1 MGRQHQG
8 GLLGLSCV
16 LYALATVTGVQIT
29 SLSVPPVVMSGDK
42 AKLTCAFRLAQG
54 DRLYSLTWWKDG
66 TMFFKYVIGNPTPVT
81 IYEAPGISVDVS
93 ASSLQEVVLSRVDHR
108 ASGTLRCEVLTD
120 RLFEQVTRDA
130 NLTVVDPPS
139 RGPVITG
146 RKEKYRIGDLLLL
159 NCTAGHSF
167 PATSLTWAI
176 NGEKASHETVVHYP
190 GHTDAHGC
198 TASWSGLQMVLRHAH
213 FRKGVLSLTCTA
225 SIAHVYR
232 KATQVVVADP
242 SYQPPYLPPL
252 EGASTGGGSSVHQR
266 AATTTTTATTTSAA
280 TCLQLLCLSVCLSV
294 LHLASGVSLSVC

>member
-1 MGRQHQG
+1 MGRQGQG
-8 GLLGLSCV
+8 GLLSLSCV
-16 LYALATVTGVQIT
+16 LYVLATVTGVQIT
-29 SLSVPPVVMSGDK
+29 SLSVPAVVMSGDR

-66 TMFFKYVIGNPTPVT
+66 TMFYKYLSASPTPVT
-81 IYEAPGISVDVS
+81 TYEAPGIAVDVS
-93 ASSLQEVVLSRVDHR
+93 ASSLEQVVLSRVDHR

-120 RLFEQVTRDA
+120 IFFEQVTRDA

-146 RKEKYRIGDLLLL
+146 RKESYRIGDLLLL

-167 PATSLTWAI
+167 PATSLAWAI
-176 NGEKASHETVVHYP
+176 NGEKASHETVVQYP
-190 GHTDAHGC
+190 GHTDSQGC

-232 KATQVVVADP
+232 KSTQVVVADP
-242 SYQPPYLPPL
+242 SYRPPYLPPL

-266 AATTTTTATTTSAA
+266 AATTTTATTASAA
-280 TCLQLLCLSVCLSV
+280 TCLHLLCLSVCLSV
-294 LHLASGVSLSVC
+294 LHVASGVSLSVC